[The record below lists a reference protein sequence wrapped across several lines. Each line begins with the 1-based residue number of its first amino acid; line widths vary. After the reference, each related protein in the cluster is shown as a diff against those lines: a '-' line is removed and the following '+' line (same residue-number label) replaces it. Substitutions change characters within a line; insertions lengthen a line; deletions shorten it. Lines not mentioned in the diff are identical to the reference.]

1 MTYTNKP
8 KVVKPKLN
16 LRNTLIG
23 LGFSSAVVISAT
35 QLTAPSEGLVLSP
48 YLDPVNIVTTC
59 YGTTDKNNIGVVI
72 ENKVYTEKECT
83 VMLAKELEEIDRQIS
98 PLIKVPVTAYQKAAF
113 IDFSYNTGVNA
124 FKKSSILGFLNAGN
138 IKASCEALMKY
149 VFAGDCREGQKN
161 CVLTSGGKWKLKLN
175 GLVKRR
181 ELEMKYCL
189 GDIKT
194 GARTASSHNLQVKNG
209 N

>member
-1 MTYTNKP
+1 MTYTKKP
-8 KVVKPKLN
+8 KIVLPKLN
-16 LRNTLIG
+16 LKGMLIG
-23 LGFSSAVVISAT
+23 AGFSTAVVISAT
-35 QLTAPSEGLVLSP
+35 QITATSEGLVLTP
-48 YLDPVNIVTTC
+48 YLDPVNIITVC
-59 YGTTDKNNIGVVI
+59 YGTTNSNNIGVTI

-98 PLIKVPVTAYQKAAF
+98 PLIKVPVTTYQKAAF

-149 VFAGDCREGQKN
+149 VFAGDCKEGQKN
-161 CVLTSGGKWKLKLN
+161 CVLTSGGKWKLKLE

-181 ELEMKYCL
+181 EIEMKYCL
-189 GDIKT
+189 GEIRDPY
-194 GARTASSHNLQVKNG
+194 NLQVG
-209 N
+209 QW